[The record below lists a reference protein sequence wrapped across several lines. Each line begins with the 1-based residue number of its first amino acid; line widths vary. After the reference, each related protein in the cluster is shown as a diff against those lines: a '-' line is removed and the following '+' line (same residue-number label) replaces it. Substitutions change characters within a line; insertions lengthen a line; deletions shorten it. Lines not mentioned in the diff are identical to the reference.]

1 MDAILKQM
9 DPELYAEARRRQ
21 ARVWTDL
28 IEALRQVWRRSSLK
42 GWAILPT
49 VSTEEVEADLAYGRD

>member
-1 MDAILKQM
+1 MDPILKQM

-28 IEALRQVWRRSSLK
+28 IEALRQVWRRSSRK

-49 VSTEEVEADLAYGRD
+49 VSPEEVEADLAYGRD